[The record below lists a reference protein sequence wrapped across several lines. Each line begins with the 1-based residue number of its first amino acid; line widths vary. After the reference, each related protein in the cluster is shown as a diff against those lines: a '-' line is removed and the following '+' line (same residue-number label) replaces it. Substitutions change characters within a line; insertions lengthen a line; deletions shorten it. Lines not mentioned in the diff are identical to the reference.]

1 MLSVLAAVEPDF
13 ASYVADVVKQVPWAT
28 PLLLWILD
36 LRKQKQ
42 VDTKDFKEQLVAR
55 DLKIKDLEE
64 RIERSNE
71 KIQDDVIPLL
81 TRLSDL
87 IPTLLRKLK

>member
-36 LRKQKQ
+36 LRKQLQ
-42 VDTKDFKEQLVAR
+42 AR
-55 DLKIKDLEE
+55 DKKIESLET
-64 RIERSNE
+64 RIEKSNE